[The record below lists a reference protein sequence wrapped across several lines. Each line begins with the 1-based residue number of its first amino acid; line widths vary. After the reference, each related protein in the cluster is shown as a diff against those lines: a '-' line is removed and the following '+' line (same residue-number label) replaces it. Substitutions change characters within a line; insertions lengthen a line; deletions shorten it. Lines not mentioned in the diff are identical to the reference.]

1 MKTVDN
7 YLDSLKK
14 KYDIKSDYA
23 LAKFLGISKQRIT
36 TYRQGRASFN
46 TEFSIIIA
54 KFLGLDPLEVIS
66 AMHAVRE
73 KDSLARSFWKD
84 TYYKVAMVSYG

>member
-1 MKTVDN
+1 MKTVND
-7 YLDSLKK
+7 YLDLMKK

-46 TEFSIIIA
+46 TEFSIIVA
-54 KFLGLDPLEVIS
+54 KFLGLDPMEIIA
-66 AMHAVRE
+66 AMQAARE
-73 KDSLARSFWKD
+73 KDNLAITFWKD
-84 TYYKVAMVSYG
+84 TYYKIAMVSYS